1 MSRVTCVMRLPCLL
15 VVLGCGLARACLPGL
30 FPFQPPAT
38 TASTTSP
45 SSSAASV
52 TSSSSGDRLDQGLL
66 TNATACGQKGHKGRV
81 VGGAEAAEHEFPWH
95 CALLNSRGKV
105 GPYLVRST

>member
-1 MSRVTCVMRLPCLL
+1 MIIHY
-15 VVLGCGLARACLPGL
+15 
-30 FPFQPPAT
+30 
-38 TASTTSP
+38 TTSYF
-45 SSSAASV
+45 AKV
-52 TSSSSGDRLDQGLL
+52 CFKLYDQGLL

-105 GPYLVRST
+105 GPCLVVLVR